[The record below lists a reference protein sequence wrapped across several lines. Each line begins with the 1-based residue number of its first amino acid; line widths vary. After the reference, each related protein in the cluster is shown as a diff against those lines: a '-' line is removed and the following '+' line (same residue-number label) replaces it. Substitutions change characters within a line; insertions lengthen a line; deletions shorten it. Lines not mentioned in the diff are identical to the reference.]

1 LYDDTNPQH
10 LEYRAYWR
18 GVGEQITA
26 ANLQDT
32 SRSPEAMSQSVS
44 RTVHLANAQR
54 PSKTLCGEARETGLI
69 RRPVH
74 TQVSRVTCRDCL
86 GISEKGRTDG

>member
-1 LYDDTNPQH
+1 
-10 LEYRAYWR
+10 
-18 GVGEQITA
+18 
-26 ANLQDT
+26 
-32 SRSPEAMSQSVS
+32 MSQAVS
-44 RTVHLANAQR
+44 RIIHLANATR

-86 GISEKGRTDG
+86 NIAEKGRTDG